1 MRAHDIMS
9 SPAVTVTPDVS
20 IREAAALL
28 STHGFTALPVVD
40 SDRHMVGIVTEMDL
54 LRGEYSATPE
64 GLDSPVEQVMT
75 SPAFGMGAGSS
86 VALIARVMV
95 DDHVRCVP
103 IVDGSTVVGVVT
115 RRDVVRGLARTDTS
129 IAADVRR
136 RLEIYGGVLD
146 WSVSVRDGVVSI
158 GAEFVDPESEEVV
171 VALADGV
178 VGVADVRILTGKAV
192 S

>member
-9 SPAVTVTPDVS
+9 SPAVTVTPEV
-20 IREAAALL
+20 
-28 STHGFTALPVVD
+28 
-40 SDRHMVGIVTEMDL
+40 
-54 LRGEYSATPE
+54 
-64 GLDSPVEQVMT
+64 LDSPVERVMT

-86 VALIARVMV
+86 IALIARVMV

-115 RRDVVRGLARTDTS
+115 RRDVVRALARSDTS

-136 RLEIYGGVLD
+136 RLEIYGGALN

-158 GAEFVDPESEEVV
+158 GADFVDPESEQVV
-171 VALADGV
+171 IALADGV
-178 VGVADVRILTGKAV
+178 LGVADVRVLTGKGL